1 MLAVQV
7 TALGTVCQAEMN
19 MILPLPVASVLH
31 AHCIVN
37 VYEVSVLTQ
46 NFLMWTLSKGN
57 FIISSFL

>member
-7 TALGTVCQAEMN
+7 TALGTVCQGEMN
-19 MILPLPVASVLH
+19 MILTLPVASVPH
-31 AHCIVN
+31 VPSIVN

-46 NFLMWTLSKGN
+46 NFLMWTLSKRN